1 MRPRFPTLVL
11 ISLALLGSGL
21 LAACGAEEE
30 EGVAVEG
37 EPLEVGNLLY
47 NVQITRFLNPA
58 ATDDADYLE
67 GQPPPP
73 LGEDYLAVFMRIQNE
88 GDGTEQIPDSF
99 TIRSSRDET
108 FEPLDVNENPFALPL
123 GAEIEPDGQLPRL
136 DTAAASGP
144 IKGAMV
150 LYLIEEAATENR
162 PLELEIPGPDGE
174 MGIIELDI

>member
-1 MRPRFPTLVL
+1 MRRRFPTLVL
-11 ISLALLGSGL
+11 LSLALLGTGL
-21 LAACGAEEE
+21 LAGCGGEEE

-37 EPLEVGNLLY
+37 EPLELGNLLY

-58 ATDDADYLE
+58 ATEDAGYLE

-73 LGEDYLAVFMRIQNE
+73 VGKDYLAVFMRIQNE
-88 GDGTEQIPDSF
+88 GDEPEPIPDSF

-108 FEPLDVNENPFALPL
+108 FRPLDINENPFALPL
-123 GAEIEPDGQLPRL
+123 GSEIPPDGQLPAP

-144 IKGAMV
+144 IKGALV
-150 LYLIEEAATENR
+150 LYLIDEAATENR

-174 MGIIELDI
+174 TGRIELDI